1 MNDEGPDLPAAVT
14 TKSLGKFVGSNDTIP
29 VGWNGV
35 PLTAFGGSATSSFS
49 FVPFPSYSDELLV
62 PLFAIQTGSLA
73 AKTSPHALTRFASW
87 VAATPDPSATS
98 AFTAKT
104 VAGLTVRVVV

>member
-1 MNDEGPDLPAAVT
+1 MKDDGPDLPAAVT

-35 PLTAFGGSATSSFS
+35 PPASAGSATSSFS
-49 FVPFPSYSDELLV
+49 LVPFPSYCDEVLV
-62 PLFAIQTGSLA
+62 PLLETQTGALA
-73 AKTSPHALTRFASW
+73 PKTSPHALTRFASW
-87 VAATPDPSATS
+87 VAATPAPSATRVFITK
-98 AFTAKT
+98 A